1 MCGKIKLKNDDSGQ
15 SDVTSHKPKKKFS
28 GSLKLLGHL
37 GALVVMAAWGSS
49 FVFTKV
55 LMVDGGFTPV
65 ETYTYRFFGAY
76 LLLLVLSFKKI
87 FSNSWRDELAF
98 LVSGICCG
106 SLYFILE
113 NYALKNT
120 TTGNVSLLASI
131 SPIFTT
137 LLVAVLYRQKIGIGV
152 IMGSIFAFFGV
163 ACVIFN
169 NGFGIEIHPA
179 GDLLALMAAFSW
191 AIYSIV
197 VKRLLPLYNTFF
209 ITRKLFFYGVLS
221 SIPLLMLQGEPYHFN
236 LIFDMAQPKYLMNF
250 LFLIV
255 FCSCLAYIIWNEVMK
270 ILGSVMS
277 NNYIYLQ
284 PLVTLVVAYFV
295 FDERIYLIGFVG
307 CALIIGGLV
316 ISDKWDAYRD
326 KLKSRRPD

>member
-1 MCGKIKLKNDDSGQ
+1 MCGKIKVKKDDSGQ
-15 SDVTSHKPKKKFS
+15 SEVTPHKPRKKFS

-65 ETYTYRFFGAY
+65 ETYTYRFTGAY
-76 LLLLVLSFKKI
+76 ILLLMLSFKKI

-113 NYALKNT
+113 NYALKDT

-137 LLVAVLYRQKIGIGV
+137 LLMAMIFRQKIGIGV

-191 AIYSIV
+191 AIYTIV

-209 ITRKLFFYGVLS
+209 ITRKLFFYGVIS
-221 SIPLLMLQGEPYHFN
+221 SIPLLLLQGDPYHFQ

-250 LFLIV
+250 LFLIL

-270 ILGSVMS
+270 ILGPVTA
-277 NNYIYLQ
+277 NNYIYVQ
-284 PLVTLVVAYFV
+284 PLVTMVAGSLILG
-295 FDERIYLIGFVG
+295 ETIYLLGYVG
-307 CALIIGGLV
+307 CVLIIGGL
-316 ISDKWDAYRD
+316 ILSDKLPDLSRLRRD
-326 KLKSRRPD
+326 